1 MDAGGA
7 RRPNP
12 RGGATS
18 GPGNHPSTPD
28 VFRRDCTMRRIKIIE
43 RPGETYSYAAV
54 DRQTGEIP
62 LRLTE
67 RAALVALC
75 HRLGWAV
82 DEELP
87 AKEPRSADLLQ
98 RPGERH
104 RTHRAGNRARRRL
117 GGHSKYAAAR
127 KRQRGRTVAT
137 PSAGGAA

>member
-1 MDAGGA
+1 MPAERGGLI
-7 RRPNP
+7 P
-12 RGGATS
+12 GGATS